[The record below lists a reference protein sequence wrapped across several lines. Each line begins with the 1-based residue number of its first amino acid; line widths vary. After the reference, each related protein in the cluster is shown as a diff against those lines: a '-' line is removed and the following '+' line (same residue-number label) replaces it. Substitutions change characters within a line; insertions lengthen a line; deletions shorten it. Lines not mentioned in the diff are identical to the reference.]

1 MELPPIGSNR
11 IRIAAVNSNS
21 IVENRHR
28 EATLVVAAVTVSA
41 VEEAA
46 AAAAASIPP
55 IMSPIAAERWNVQKK
70 RLEFESEIDALYRVE
85 IQRCMGIDKASNERT
100 TKLYNEVFYKAK
112 WSNPPLPVVQQKLV
126 SILSSAA
133 AATVSC
139 HSSSCIA
146 RSIYP
151 ISFIIRASI
160 LCIIQR
166 HHRP

>member
-11 IRIAAVNSNS
+11 IAAVNS
-21 IVENRHR
+21 IVENRRR
-28 EATLVVAAVTVSA
+28 EAAMALSAVTVSA
-41 VEEAA
+41 VE
-46 AAAAASIPP
+46 AASIPP
-55 IMSPIAAERWNVQKK
+55 IMIPIAAERWNVQKK

-126 SILSSAA
+126 SISSAA
-133 AATVSC
+133 AADTVSC

-151 ISFIIRASI
+151 ISFIIRSSI